1 MASILLLLLS
11 SGSVAARELTCMS
24 AQFKRPG
31 HYILGGLFPFGIN
44 TVNLSTR
51 VEPTAVACERLYATG
66 LIWALG
72 MKFTVD
78 EINNSTSLLPGVQ
91 LGYEIYDSCFEP
103 VVALQPSLLF
113 LTQERSAAIDVLCN
127 YTDYQPRVAAV
138 IGPHTSDLCM
148 ATAKLFSFFL
158 TPQVSYGASADKLSN
173 SELYPSFFRTVPSDK
188 LQVKAMIHLLKR
200 FEWNWIAVI
209 GSDDEYGREGLSL
222 FTNLATSYGICIAY
236 EGVIPT
242 DWLDPNPWDKLDE
255 VIKYINSTQVNVV
268 VLFSIDRPAQ
278 TLLERCI
285 KKGLSPKV
293 WIATEAWVMS
303 DIIISIPHIR
313 TIGTVIGF
321 IIKGGKVLGFEEY
334 VAQLFTSIQQ
344 ESFCQAS
351 REWSRQMESGVLGPQ
366 CEHCDHVSW
375 QDVASLVMHRQTYA
389 VYMAVYSVAHALHKV
404 LGCTKDRC
412 STVPIKSWQ
421 LLEVMRMLQ
430 FEVHNYSFKFDQSQS
445 TNMGYEILLWSWQ
458 NHTLHHVSVGKY
470 ENSLS
475 INNSLIQFHTED
487 NKNPM
492 STCFSHCKPGQLR
505 RVKGFHLCCYDCIDC
520 PINTYKDSKEE
531 RFCIPCSQHQWSPAQ
546 SIQCWDRTERYL
558 FWGEP
563 LTIGF
568 LILTFAALALSC
580 LAAALFYRNLSTP
593 LVQAAGGW
601 MSICTLLSLSLMSV
615 STILYVGKP
624 RDYICL
630 IYQPIY
636 ALCLSICFSTL
647 LVKSLQIALVTEFKS
662 CARTLLPWV
671 TQRRAWILV
680 AFCFLVESLL
690 CLGSLC
696 SAPPLLKYDYKLLPT
711 ETLVHC
717 QLQSWLFFLLVH
729 GFNTAMAFICFLCT
743 FMVQTSGKKYN
754 VARGITFTMLT
765 YFLTWIFFIATY
777 TTIKPTYKPVAQ
789 MGAILSVVLGTL
801 IANYLPK
808 CYVLQFKPD
817 WNTLERFQNYAKE
830 PPEDKDSG

>member
-1 MASILLLLLS
+1 SKAMAGILLLLLS
-11 SGSVAARELTCMS
+11 AGSAAAHALTCMS

-44 TVNLSTR
+44 TVNLSAR
-51 VEPTAVACERLYATG
+51 VEPTAVVCERLYAAG

-78 EINNSTSLLPGVQ
+78 EINNSTALLPGVQ

-113 LTQERSAAIDVLCN
+113 LTRERSTGIDVLCN

-148 ATAKLFSFFL
+148 VTAKLFSFFL

-188 LQVKAMIHLLKR
+188 RQVEAMIHLLNR

-222 FTNLATSYGICIAY
+222 FINLATSYGICIAY

-242 DWLDPNPWDKLDE
+242 NWPAPNSWEKLDE
-255 VIKYINSTQVNVV
+255 VIKYVNSTQVNVI

-278 TLLERCI
+278 ALLERCI
-285 KKGLSPKV
+285 KKGLSQKV

-303 DIIISIPHIR
+303 DIIISIPRIR

-321 IIKGGKVLGFEEY
+321 IIKGGEVPGFVEY
-334 VAQLFTSIQQ
+334 VTQLFASVQQ

-351 REWSRQMESGVLGPQ
+351 QEWSRQMESGVLGPQ
-366 CEHCDHVSW
+366 CEHCNRAGW
-375 QDVASLVMHRQTYA
+375 QDVASFVMHRQTYA
-389 VYMAVYSVAHALHKV
+389 VYVAVYSVAHALHKA
-404 LGCTKDRC
+404 LGCTKERC
-412 STVPIKSWQ
+412 SVVPIKSWQ
-421 LLEVMRMLQ
+421 LLEVMRTLQ
-430 FEVHNYSFKFDQSQS
+430 FKVNNYSFKFDQSQS

-458 NHTLHHVSVGKY
+458 NHTLHHAGCSGLTTFLRLV
-470 ENSLS
+470 
-475 INNSLIQFHTED
+475 IQ
-487 NKNPM
+487 NPM
-492 STCFSHCKPGQLR
+492 STCFSHCKPGQMK
-505 RVKGFHLCCYDCIDC
+505 RVKGFHLCCYDCINC
-520 PINTYKDSKEE
+520 PRNTYKDKDM
-531 RFCIPCSQHQWSPAQ
+531 FCFPCPRHQWSPAQ

-563 LTIGF
+563 LTVGL
-568 LILTFAALALSC
+568 LILTLVALALSC
-580 LAAALFYRNLSTP
+580 LAAALFYKSLGTP

-601 MSICTLLSLSLMSV
+601 MSICALLSLSLMSV
-615 STILYVGKP
+615 STALHAGKP
-624 RDYICL
+624 SHYICL
-630 IYQPIY
+630 MYHPVY

-662 CARTLLPWV
+662 CARALLPWV

-680 AFCFLVESLL
+680 ASCFLVEGLL

-696 SAPPLLKYDYKLLPT
+696 STPPLLEYDYKLLPT
-711 ETLVHC
+711 ETLVYC
-717 QLQSWLFFLLVH
+717 RLQSWLFFILVH
-729 GFNTAMAFICFLCT
+729 GFNSAVAFVCFLCT

-765 YFLTWIFFIATY
+765 YFFTWIFFIATY
-777 TTIKPTYKPVAQ
+777 TTIKPTYKPAAQ
-789 MGAILSVVLGTL
+789 MGAILSTVLGTL
-801 IANYLPK
+801 LANYLPK
-808 CYVLQFKPD
+808 CYILQFKPD
-817 WNTLERFQNYAKE
+817 WNTLERFPNDAQDV
-830 PPEDKDSG
+830 PEDKDSG